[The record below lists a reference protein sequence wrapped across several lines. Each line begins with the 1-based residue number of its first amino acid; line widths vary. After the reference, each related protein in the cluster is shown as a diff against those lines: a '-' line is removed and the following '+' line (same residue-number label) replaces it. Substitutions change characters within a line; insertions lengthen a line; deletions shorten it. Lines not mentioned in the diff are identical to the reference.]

1 MFKKV
6 LHGLNQKKVKVF
18 SLFLLCSFLAWFLS
32 NLSETYESRADL
44 TLNYRN
50 LPDSLLLGKNSEN
63 VIAAKLRTSGF
74 QFLFYN
80 FSKKRIDVDV
90 SQVEY
95 DNGQYILTDNALRK
109 QVDAQL
115 SQNIA
120 LLDLDR
126 SRLVVDLYQVA
137 SKEIRIFPNLDLQF
151 QQNYILDGEPLITP
165 DHVVVKGP
173 ESEIDTL
180 DEVQTEPIQLNNLAA
195 DFSKEVPLVFPKGLD
210 NSIFSIGRVTV
221 SGKVVKFSEKVF
233 ETPITVVNSPEGY
246 QVKTFPN
253 TVTVLCKATVERLKA
268 ISSADFGVE
277 ADYAQLNGSN
287 KNTLLLTIIK
297 KPENVY
303 DVRLSEK
310 TVNFVLEQQ

>member
-1 MFKKV
+1 M
-6 LHGLNQKKVKVF
+6 HGLNQKKVKVF

-32 NLSETYESRADL
+32 NLSESYEARAKF

-50 LPDSLLLGKNSEN
+50 LPDSLLLGKNAVNTME
-63 VIAAKLRTSGF
+63 AKLRTSGF

-80 FSKKRIDVDV
+80 FVKKRIDVDV

-95 DNGQYILTDNALRK
+95 QNGQYVLTEDALKK
-109 QVDAQL
+109 QIDVQL
-115 SQNIA
+115 SQNIS

-137 SKEIRIFPNLDLQF
+137 SKEIPVKANLNLQF
-151 QQNYILDGEPLITP
+151 QQNYIMEGKPSITP
-165 DHVVVKGP
+165 DHIVVKGP

-180 DEVQTEPIQLNNLAA
+180 EEIETEPIQLTDLSS
-195 DFSKEVPLVFPKGLD
+195 DFSKDAALVFPKGLD
-210 NSIFSIGRVTV
+210 NSIFSVGRVTV

-233 ETPITVVNSPEGY
+233 ETTITVVNSPEGY

-253 TVTVLCKATVERLKA
+253 SVTVLCKATVNRLKG
-268 ISSADFGVE
+268 ISSTDFEVQ
-277 ADYAQLNGSN
+277 ADYAQVNGN
-287 KNTLLLTIIK
+287 NMNTLLLTITK

-310 TVNFVLEQQ
+310 TVNFVLEQR